1 MESGEFLMADA
12 KKDVLTIPRVNYEG
26 VESML
31 PLKVTKELHSQV
43 KSIAQESGLSL
54 STVACMMI
62 EFAVERVKIVD
73 GEE

>member
-1 MESGEFLMADA
+1 MAD
-12 KKDVLTIPRVNYEG
+12 KKDILMIPRINYDG

-31 PLKVTKELHSQV
+31 PLKVTKDLHAQV
-43 KSIAQESGLSL
+43 KSIAQESGLSI

-62 EFAVERVKIVD
+62 DFALARVKIVD